1 MRLRWPSFTSPSRYA
16 VTKPTNS
23 MHRRSSLPGPLP
35 FKATRLPL
43 KVALQACANETAGLM
58 EQGSLLIRAKIQRS
72 AGLAGRPSFDV
83 AKHDHLAQ
91 GWWQLHDGRTGLF
104 QHVRVVDA
112 EARGVPGGRRVRPVA
127 RPLRIVWR

>member
-1 MRLRWPSFTSPSRYA
+1 

-23 MHRRSSLPGPLP
+23 MHRRSLPGPLL

-43 KVALQACANETAGLM
+43 KVTFQACANQTAGLM
-58 EQGSLLIRAKIQRS
+58 EQGSLLIGAKIQRS

-91 GWWQLHDGRTGLF
+91 GWWQLRNGRTRLF
-104 QHVRVVDA
+104 QHISVVDG
-112 EARGVPGGRRVRPVA
+112 EASAVPGGRRVRPVA
-127 RPLRIVWR
+127 RPLRIVWG